1 MRKLSQLALEENSSS
16 LIWGAPFYFKVVNF
30 LAISIMTDKK
40 EILAKNIN
48 ERCLLMACSEAD
60 AVCECPQLGEEIY
73 KNWIEN
79 MDASNPDDFDL
90 SELVRPLSNQY
101 QVAEAVVSS
110 LFETIRQLVLRYDDL
125 IDRISVEI
133 N

>member
-1 MRKLSQLALEENSSS
+1 
-16 LIWGAPFYFKVVNF
+16 
-30 LAISIMTDKK
+30 MTYQK
-40 EILAKNIN
+40 EVIARNIHS
-48 ERCLLMACSEAD
+48 RCALMAKTEAD
-60 AVCECPQLGEEIY
+60 AVCGCPQLGEDIY
-73 KNWIEN
+73 KNWTEN

-90 SELVRPLSNQY
+90 SELVRPLSNKY

>member
-1 MRKLSQLALEENSSS
+1 
-16 LIWGAPFYFKVVNF
+16 
-30 LAISIMTDKK
+30 MTDKK

-79 MDASNPDDFDL
+79 MDVSNPDNFDI
-90 SELVRPLSNQY
+90 SELVRELSDKY
-101 QVAEAVVSS
+101 QVACVVVNS
-110 LFETIRQLVLRYDDL
+110 LFEEIRQLVLRYDEL

-133 N
+133 KRN